1 MDQLL
6 LHLQSRMV
14 IALHVAVQPHNLN
27 AFDWGT
33 AIWER
38 AGMSPSD
45 LARLQREAS
54 AAKAK
59 QTQQAVQA
67 SALQAEIDTVG
78 TFGL

>member
-14 IALHVAVQPHNLN
+14 IALHVIVQPHNLN

-67 SALQAEIDTVG
+67 RALQAEIDTVG

>member
-14 IALHVAVQPHNLN
+14 IALHVIVQPHNLN

-59 QTQQAVQA
+59 QTQQAMQA
-67 SALQAEIDTVG
+67 RALQAEIDTVG

>member
-1 MDQLL
+1 MEELL

-14 IALHVAVQPHNLN
+14 VALHVTVQPHNLN

-45 LARLQREAS
+45 LACLQREAS

-59 QTQQAVQA
+59 QTQQTAQTL
-67 SALQAEIDTVG
+67 ALEREIDTVG

>member
-1 MDQLL
+1 MEDLL
-6 LHLQSRMV
+6 LHLQSQMV
-14 IALHVAVQPHNLN
+14 IALHVTVQPHNLS
-27 AFDWGT
+27 AFDWGA

-45 LARLQREAS
+45 LACLQREAS

-59 QTQQAVQA
+59 QTQQTAQA
-67 SALQAEIDTVG
+67 LALEREIDTVG

>member
-1 MDQLL
+1 MEELL

-14 IALHVAVQPHNLN
+14 IALHVTVQPHNLN
-27 AFDWGT
+27 TFDWGT

-45 LARLQREAS
+45 LARLQSKAS

-59 QTQQAVQA
+59 RTQQTAQA
-67 SALQAEIDTVG
+67 LALEREIDRVG
-78 TFGL
+78 NFGI

>member
-1 MDQLL
+1 MEELL

-14 IALHVAVQPHNLN
+14 VALHVTVQPHNLN

-45 LARLQREAS
+45 LARLQR
-54 AAKAK
+54 AADAARTK
-59 QTQQAVQA
+59 QAEQAVQA
-67 SALQAEIDTVG
+67 RALQAQIDTVG
-78 TFGL
+78 TFEL

>member
-1 MDQLL
+1 MEELL

-14 IALHVAVQPHNLN
+14 IALHVTVQPHNLN
-27 AFDWGT
+27 SFDWGT

-59 QTQQAVQA
+59 QTRQAVQA
-67 SALQAEIDTVG
+67 RALQAEIDTVG

>member
-1 MDQLL
+1 MKELL

-14 IALHVAVQPHNLN
+14 MALYVVVQPHNLN
-27 AFDWGT
+27 AFDWGPG
-33 AIWER
+33 IWAR

-45 LARLQREAS
+45 LARSQRVAD

-59 QTQQAVQA
+59 QSQQTAQVR
-67 SALQAEIDTVG
+67 ALEREIDTVG